1 MTIVGYKHIENRRE
15 YSFECP
21 MGIWK
26 ARLDAKAWG
35 TAQNL
40 LLYFTELETN
50 TKYVTL
56 VFQTGSGLPYSPQK
70 GGVNFQNEAEP
81 GESFELASEKTR
93 TGKSK
98 LVTARKLS

>member
-1 MTIVGYKHIENRRE
+1 
-15 YSFECP
+15 
-21 MGIWK
+21 
-26 ARLDAKAWG
+26 
-35 TAQNL
+35 
-40 LLYFTELETN
+40 
-50 TKYVTL
+50 